1 MVTADAHQNCLLKR
15 FTAGHPEESIQR
27 TACEHNNLMDS
38 ATPCIASHPFSITFD
53 EATGQATVIPRDG
66 ATALVKRL
74 TSGKL
79 VFCISLPSTPCVDA
93 APQGLPLPTQTQP
106 APISIEAQSQGCH
119 PIIVQSS
126 TVQPVS
132 APLSAVPSCLTT
144 GAEPL
149 QLLADASNAAYSH
162 SSAAKVQAQ
171 NSARHEPPAWTSQEA
186 RSASASPAGPSALT
200 SPSVPSVIGDV
211 SPSVTSAAP
220 LMQQAAAPLTQQSA
234 APLMLQS
241 AAPLMQQSAAPLM
254 QQSAAMHMKATLTV
268 KTSTTSPRG
277 PEALAL
283 NQSSRHISDVPM
295 KTTAQ
300 GAVLLPHHELLP
312 LSDCLLTGV
321 GFNPRK

>member
-171 NSARHEPPAWTSQEA
+171 NSAHHEPPAWTSQEA

-200 SPSVPSVIGDV
+200 SPSVPSVIADV
-211 SPSVTSAAP
+211 SPSVTSA
-220 LMQQAAAPLTQQSA
+220 T
-234 APLMLQS
+234 
-241 AAPLMQQSAAPLM
+241 PLM
-254 QQSAAMHMKATLTV
+254 QQSAAMHMKAALTV